1 MARRYSNKMSVD
13 RVGKRAEKSNYR
25 LMIPNNGLEG
35 SPVQEDWNEPA
46 LLPRGVKEV
55 DMQFMPNRHK
65 SGRLGDLYKQVEKN
79 MREDQEGFD
88 SLTDPT
94 NW

>member
-1 MARRYSNKMSVD
+1 MARKYSRMDSVG
-13 RVGKRAEKSNYR
+13 RRAEKSNYR
-25 LMIPNNGLEG
+25 VMIPNNGLDA
-35 SPVQEDWNEPA
+35 SPVKEDWKEPA

-65 SGRLGDLYKQVEKN
+65 SGRIGDLYKQVEKN
-79 MREDQEGFD
+79 MKEDQRSFD
-88 SLTDPT
+88 DLTSPT